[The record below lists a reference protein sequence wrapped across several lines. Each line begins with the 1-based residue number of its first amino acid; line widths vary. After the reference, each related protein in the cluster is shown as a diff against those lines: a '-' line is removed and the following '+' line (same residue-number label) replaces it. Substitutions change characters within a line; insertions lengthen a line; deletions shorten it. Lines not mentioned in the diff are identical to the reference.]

1 MKPFRLV
8 LAGLALCSA
17 PTSAFSVASEYDA
30 QKADAIRKC
39 EAVDGREYQSG
50 LYFNPDG
57 YRSYYMRSLC
67 FQETA
72 VTFRDVELCERV
84 RQRRALLSSSWGY
97 SKSNCRKL
105 VGRGVGKDRETIDAM
120 REAYAQGHVRL
131 AGFRVERDGNGRDID
146 IIPEFSGEGAHAY
159 ELRFE
164 LVPAGDKAAPV
175 LLDASGFHL
184 AGASDSIR
192 LYVRAADMRRRFPE
206 FALGQYFTVRA
217 TLTYAVGTGSYQGRW
232 SPDFI
237 ESRFPEA
244 RRTQTLTREVRF

>member
-1 MKPFRLV
+1 MKSFRLV

-17 PTSAFSVASEYDA
+17 PAPAFPAVGEYDA
-30 QKADAIRKC
+30 QEADAIRKC
-39 EAVDGREYQSG
+39 EAVDGREYQTG

-57 YRSYYMRSLC
+57 YRSYYVRSLC
-67 FQETA
+67 FQEVA
-72 VTFRDVELCERV
+72 VAFRDVELCERV

-105 VGRGVGKDRETIDAM
+105 VGQGVDKDRETIDAM
-120 REAYAQGHVRL
+120 KEAYAQGHVRL

-146 IIPEFSGEGAHAY
+146 IIPQFSGEGAHAY

-164 LVPAGDKAAPV
+164 LIPAGDNARPV

-192 LYVRAADMRRRFPE
+192 IYVRAADIRRRFPE
-206 FALGQYFTVRA
+206 FTLGRYFTVRA
-217 TLTYAVGTGSYQGRW
+217 ALTYAVGTGSYQGRW

-237 ESRFPEA
+237 DSRFPEA
-244 RRTQTLTREVRF
+244 QRTQTLSREVCF